1 MVNIENLTLMPV
13 VMLDEEIGHCYSQT
27 TLPLGGQTSLLAKIK
42 DIEVTQVPCLFNSYF
57 GEGDGGSKHYGN
69 TSKNGC
75 GRPLECVTAGQLC
88 ALYGEDDENYYN
100 RPAWAY
106 LRELKP
112 ETLVALYWH

>member
-1 MVNIENLTLMPV
+1 MINIENLTLMPV
-13 VMLDEEIGHCYSQT
+13 VMLDEATGYCYSQT
-27 TLPLGGQTSLLAKIK
+27 TLPLGGQSLLLAKIK

-57 GEGDGGSKHYGN
+57 GEGDNGGKHYGN
-69 TSKNGC
+69 TAKNGY

-88 ALYGEDDENYYN
+88 ALFVGGAENHYN